1 MEEEPPLPDVFFD
14 VVPQRFSKA
23 FDVCETL
30 GCIQAVFTI
39 LVVVFHRHRYVRKKI
54 VVKFVNVDLF
64 FCLKCYQG
72 CQKSLKNQE
81 F

>member
-14 VVPQRFSKA
+14 VVPERFSKA

-39 LVVVFHRHRYVRKKI
+39 LVVVFHRHRYVKKTEHQLI
-54 VVKFVNVDLF
+54 LLILNYV
-64 FCLKCYQG
+64 YT
-72 CQKSLKNQE
+72 
-81 F
+81 